1 MGTNTTEAKRAIL
14 EEARA
19 QFAAKGYDGTSV
31 DAIVKA
37 AGVSKGAFYW
47 HFDSKFSL
55 FRTLLQE
62 ELQRLRVFFDVTE
75 EDLQDPLP
83 ALVRKG
89 EAYLDRL
96 TEDRQ
101 AHLLWLELCVGSH
114 RGREEMIV
122 LGREL
127 STLVRQEILRIL
139 RATFPSLEDRPGAPR
154 TEDLVLW
161 SEILLDGLAANLGL
175 RLDLEAGKALWRE
188 TLRRWIEGG
197 TSYVA

>member
-1 MGTNTTEAKRAIL
+1 MAGTTDARELIL
-14 EEARA
+14 GEARV

-89 EAYLDRL
+89 EA
-96 TEDRQ
+96 
-101 AHLLWLELCVGSH
+101 
-114 RGREEMIV
+114 
-122 LGREL
+122 
-127 STLVRQEILRIL
+127 
-139 RATFPSLEDRPGAPR
+139 
-154 TEDLVLW
+154 
-161 SEILLDGLAANLGL
+161 
-175 RLDLEAGKALWRE
+175 
-188 TLRRWIEGG
+188 
-197 TSYVA
+197 